1 MNFMEFFSPVPGFL
15 LPDRP
20 NGDRLGDSIRYFGN
34 VGAFPDLS
42 NRPDLLLL
50 GLGERKDGT
59 VDNRYPDEIRK
70 HLYTLYKGLYK
81 PDLADAGNIRFEGLG
96 EAGTE
101 DDRIVEALSWAMNS
115 AGLVILLGHS
125 QDYTWHIHEAYRRR
139 NMYFNLCVIDASL
152 DMGDEAEELDAS
164 NWLGKILFNRLNK
177 LFNVSLMGYQNYLVP
192 PRLVQTFRDLH
203 FDVVRLGD
211 LRAQMEEA
219 EPYLRDA
226 DVVSIDASSMQY
238 SSCPAAREQWPN
250 GLRGEELCRM
260 ARYLGMSP
268 KLTCAGVFNLDTDS
282 PQFSLGASAMAQVVW
297 HIIDGFYARTVDNPD
312 FSSSEYLSYEVAG
325 DTESS
330 SLRFYQNRISGRWW
344 LRIPLPIDLQIQ
356 YNVPEFVVP
365 CSEKD
370 YLAATMNEVPER
382 WMNSLKK
389 LNL

>member
-1 MNFMEFFSPVPGFL
+1 MEFFSPVPGFL
-15 LPDRP
+15 LPERP

-42 NRPDLLLL
+42 AGPDILLL
-50 GLGERKDGT
+50 GLGRLSGEEGP
-59 VDNRYPDEIRK
+59 DNRYPDELRRY
-70 HLYTLYKGLYK
+70 LYNLYKGLYR
-81 PDLADAGNIRFEGLG
+81 PDIADAGNIRFDTLG
-96 EAGTE
+96 EAETT
-101 DDRIVEALSWAMNS
+101 DDRIVEALIWAMNS
-115 AGLVILLGHS
+115 ARLVILLGHS
-125 QDYTWHIHEAYRRR
+125 QEYTWHIHEAYRRR
-139 NMYFNLCVIDASL
+139 NTYFNLCIIDASL
-152 DMGDEAEELDAS
+152 DMGDEGEELS
-164 NWLGKILFNRLNK
+164 PSGWLSSILFNRLNK

-192 PRLVQTFRDLH
+192 PRLIQTFRDLH

-211 LRAQMEEA
+211 IRAQPEET

-226 DVVSIDASSMQY
+226 DVASIDASAMQY
-238 SSCPAAREQWPN
+238 SACPSAWQQWPN
-250 GLRGEELCRM
+250 GLRGEELCKM

-268 KLTCAGVFNLDTDS
+268 KLAVAGVFGLDTAS
-282 PQFSLGASAMAQVVW
+282 PHLGIGASALAQVVW
-297 HIIDGFYARTVDNPD
+297 HIIDGYYSRTVDNPD
-312 FSSSEYLSYEVAG
+312 FSSAEYLSYEVAG

-330 SLRFYQNRISGRWW
+330 SLRFYQNRVSGRWW